1 MKKAMN
7 FLTPFSYAKLHTLL
21 VILGTTA
28 AAVIDVGIRKQTGE
42 LIDLLGDGRIHDFAF
57 SAFGLMIVTYIAI
70 SFLLPYVK
78 TRLSDRV
85 QETLYAR
92 LYRKA
97 LSVSQS
103 ALDATDAGTVGT
115 YFTSDTAGIIRYVNR
130 ITGMGIP
137 DVFTFL
143 AGSVVL
149 MMIHPWIGV
158 AAILSAVIP
167 VATMTFMS
175 RILVDGHVKY
185 QEATQEINRH
195 IAKHFFNLEFVKAS
209 RMEDALERE
218 NSNLLLQVLGHKKSV
233 SRKEAILSFPM
244 MLSSFV
250 TILIVALLG
259 GSFVSQDILSVG
271 ELFTAITLVDFIVN
285 PVMRFDNTIRQV
297 RRAQA
302 NITRLNQYF
311 DMEEADPHLPHATLQ
326 QGEVCSLDIRNLTFS
341 YPNGKPVFDG
351 ANLSFEAG
359 KLHALVGENGAG
371 KSTLLKLLSGVY
383 APSAG
388 AISVSLNKTG
398 DSVETCLSDCMVID
412 TQKAVLFSATI
423 FDNIALGGKLS
434 TEEVR
439 SVCRLVGL
447 DDEISSMAQGYDTK
461 LGGDGSP
468 LSGGQKRRLAFAR
481 TLLRKADIYIFD
493 EPTAGVDPDN
503 VRLMIDV
510 LQKLSKK
517 KLVIVITHD
526 PVLIKSADTVTRLEG
541 AL

>member
-57 SAFGLMIVTYIAI
+57 LAFGLMIGAYVAI

-85 QETLYAR
+85 QEALYTR
-92 LYRKA
+92 LYRKT

-103 ALDATDAGTVGT
+103 ALDATDAGSAGT
-115 YFTSDTAGIIRYVNR
+115 YFTSDTAGIVRYVNR

-149 MMIHPWIGV
+149 MMIHPWLG
-158 AAILSAVIP
+158 AAAMISSAIP
-167 VATMTFMS
+167 VVTMTFMS
-175 RILVDGHVKY
+175 RILVEGHVKY

-209 RMEDALERE
+209 RMENALERE
-218 NSNLLLQVLGHKKSV
+218 NTKLLLQVLGCKKSV
-233 SRKEAILSFPM
+233 SRREAILSFPM

-259 GSFVSQDILSVG
+259 GSFVSRNILSVG

-302 NITRLNQYF
+302 NIGRLNQYF
-311 DMEEADPHLPHATLQ
+311 DMEEADPHLPNAALQ
-326 QGEVCSLDIRNLTFS
+326 QGEVCALNVRGLKFS

-351 ANLSFEAG
+351 ADFSFEAG
-359 KLHALVGENGAG
+359 FMRWLG
-371 KSTLLKLLSGVY
+371 K
-383 APSAG
+383 
-388 AISVSLNKTG
+388 
-398 DSVETCLSDCMVID
+398 
-412 TQKAVLFSATI
+412 
-423 FDNIALGGKLS
+423 
-434 TEEVR
+434 TEPGNPP
-439 SVCRLVGL
+439 C
-447 DDEISSMAQGYDTK
+447 
-461 LGGDGSP
+461 
-468 LSGGQKRRLAFAR
+468 
-481 TLLRKADIYIFD
+481 
-493 EPTAGVDPDN
+493 
-503 VRLMIDV
+503 
-510 LQKLSKK
+510 
-517 KLVIVITHD
+517 
-526 PVLIKSADTVTRLEG
+526 
-541 AL
+541 

>member
-1 MKKAMN
+1 
-7 FLTPFSYAKLHTLL
+7 
-21 VILGTTA
+21 
-28 AAVIDVGIRKQTGE
+28 
-42 LIDLLGDGRIHDFAF
+42 
-57 SAFGLMIVTYIAI
+57 
-70 SFLLPYVK
+70 
-78 TRLSDRV
+78 
-85 QETLYAR
+85 
-92 LYRKA
+92 
-97 LSVSQS
+97 
-103 ALDATDAGTVGT
+103 
-115 YFTSDTAGIIRYVNR
+115 
-130 ITGMGIP
+130 
-137 DVFTFL
+137 
-143 AGSVVL
+143 
-149 MMIHPWIGV
+149 MIHPWIGM
-158 AAILSAVIP
+158 AAIFSAVIP

-175 RILVDGHVKY
+175 RILVDGHAKY
-185 QEATQEINRH
+185 QDATQEINRH

-359 KLHALVGENGAG
+359 KLHALVGENGTG

-398 DSVETCLSDCMVID
+398 DCVETYLSDCMVID

-423 FDNIALGGKLS
+423 FDNIALGGNLS

-503 VRLMIDV
+503 VHLMIDV
-510 LQKLSKK
+510 LQQLSKK

-526 PVLIKSADTVTRLEG
+526 PILIKSADTITRLEG